1 MQEAA
6 GEERQSVVEAILADE
21 QVLAAAVGGMV
32 VGALTAPSDA
42 TTTLVHALVGAA
54 VPLAVAYAMRVHRE
68 NGGREPSSPPP
79 PPPAYQRSPP
89 AVRAKKAA

>member
-1 MQEAA
+1 MQEAAA
-6 GEERQSVVEAILADE
+6 GEERQGGVVEAILGD
-21 QVLAAAVGGMV
+21 VLAAAVGGMV

-79 PPPAYQRSPP
+79 PAYQRSPP
-89 AVRAKKAA
+89 TVRAKKAA